1 MMCKITSFVMFK
13 TWKVYFVESVRK
25 IFILDSKISQ
35 SSKYYILE
43 VYNKNNKIKKYLRNE
58 LT

>member
-1 MMCKITSFVMFK
+1 MCKITSFVMFK